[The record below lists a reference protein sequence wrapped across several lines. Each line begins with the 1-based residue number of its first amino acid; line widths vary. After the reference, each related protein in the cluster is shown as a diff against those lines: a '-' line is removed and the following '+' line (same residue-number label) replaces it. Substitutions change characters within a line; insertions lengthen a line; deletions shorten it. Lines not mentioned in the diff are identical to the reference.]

1 MTLIYAYFQLPKCI
15 FSLAYLTAR
24 QSSKRR
30 VFVEKQAREQMSP
43 RFGGSR
49 NGGGGR
55 PNGGG
60 RPGGFGGGRPRMF

>member
-1 MTLIYAYFQLPKCI
+1 
-15 FSLAYLTAR
+15 
-24 QSSKRR
+24 
-30 VFVEKQAREQMSP
+30 MSP